1 MDEVDL
7 SGAEQEDLRGKSA
20 GTAGHGLSITGSLS
34 VRDFHLLD
42 GIPDIGL
49 KQVQEGRIQV
59 VVDGAVLV
67 VVVVG
72 AVPLS
77 AFIAVLHQKPRS
89 ITARV
94 VHGAGLPL
102 VDNDEIFRSTI
113 DLQLHGTADCLG
125 AQSNR
130 CHVGFPPFE
139 CRRFY
144 SHGTMSSGLG
154 AEKEATESSVA
165 LCVFL

>member
-72 AVPLS
+72 AVPL
-77 AFIAVLHQKPRS
+77 AVLIDVLTKEPCT
-89 ITARV
+89 ITRAIIQRTWQALMNTQV
-94 VHGAGLPL
+94 IL
-102 VDNDEIFRSTI
+102 
-113 DLQLHGTADCLG
+113 
-125 AQSNR
+125 SNS
-130 CHVGFPPFE
+130 VLIE
-139 CRRFY
+139 LDYTSY
-144 SHGTMSSGLG
+144 S
-154 AEKEATESSVA
+154 
-165 LCVFL
+165 